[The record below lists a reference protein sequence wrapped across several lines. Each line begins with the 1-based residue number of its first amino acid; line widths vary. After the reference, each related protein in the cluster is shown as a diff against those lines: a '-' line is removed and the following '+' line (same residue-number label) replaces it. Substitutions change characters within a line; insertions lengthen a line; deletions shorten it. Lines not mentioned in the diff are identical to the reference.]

1 MAPASKSPR
10 RADARAGG
18 SRRRGEH
25 ALVVGASIA
34 GLLAARVLSDFYE
47 HVTVL
52 DRDVLPAGLGEN
64 RRAVPQDRQIHGM
77 QPAGQLVL
85 EQLFEGFCAEARAAG
100 APRLQFGLQMR
111 FRIGGHL
118 LARVDLP
125 GEYCLTSRVLLESLV
140 RRRVR
145 ALSNVTLRERCSVLG
160 LVGDGARV
168 AGVRALD
175 RADGGREQTLGADLV
190 VAASG
195 RGAKL
200 PAWLEDL
207 GYPGPAEERVD
218 VDVMYAS
225 RYLRLP
231 AGALGG
237 DRVVLDDAYPG
248 RPRGLSAQVVEGDRW
263 IVTLSGY
270 GREHH
275 PPADDAGWMD
285 FVATVCDGEVA
296 AAFAAARPL
305 GEVERHAFP
314 VAFRRRYDRL
324 RRFPQCLLV
333 IGDAMCNLNPLYGQG
348 MSVAALEA
356 AVLER
361 VLTAGDAS
369 PERYFKAARKPV
381 EEAWKLATDADRALP
396 ELCLHTSLVDRAV
409 NRYLGRLVAAAER
422 DQVLA
427 RVFYDVTGMLVSPS
441 RLLAPSLIP
450 RVLRG

>member
-1 MAPASKSPR
+1 MST
-10 RADARAGG
+10 
-18 SRRRGEH
+18 SRSSTATSCLRG
-25 ALVVGASIA
+25 L
-34 GLLAARVLSDFYE
+34 
-47 HVTVL
+47 T
-52 DRDVLPAGLGEN
+52 EN

-85 EQLFEGFCAEARAAG
+85 EQLFGGFCAEARAAG

-145 ALSNVTLRERCSVLG
+145 ELSNVTLRERCSVLG
-160 LVGDGARV
+160 LVGDGPRV

-175 RADGGREQTLGADLV
+175 RAHGAREQTLGADLV

-200 PAWLEDL
+200 PAWLEEL
-207 GYPGPAEERVD
+207 GFPAPAEERVE

-285 FVATVCDGEVA
+285 FVATVCDSEVA
-296 AAFAAARPL
+296 AAFARRDRSARSSDTPFRSRSA
-305 GEVERHAFP
+305 GAMTVCG
-314 VAFRRRYDRL
+314 AFRRA
-324 RRFPQCLLV
+324 CW
-333 IGDAMCNLNPLYGQG
+333 
-348 MSVAALEA
+348 S
-356 AVLER
+356 
-361 VLTAGDAS
+361 S
-369 PERYFKAARKPV
+369 
-381 EEAWKLATDADRALP
+381 ATRCA
-396 ELCLHTSLVDRAV
+396 TSTRST
-409 NRYLGRLVAAAER
+409 GR
-422 DQVLA
+422 
-427 RVFYDVTGMLVSPS
+427 GCPS
-441 RLLAPSLIP
+441 RRSRPPSSSAC
-450 RVLRG
+450 